1 MIDTLDNSTAIRLAL
16 RTRGEPF
23 AAADSKS
30 VLLNRLMKSVVVECY
45 VVGEPRK
52 IAQSSALEDLQTA
65 ASERALTS
73 TGNRNELLTRLH
85 EFSSNC
91 ETMQRVQGDDFTC
104 TRGVITDMLST
115 RHLSTEGPKE
125 ELLAR
130 LVEAIGES
138 GDREPANGQC
148 DVVLEGPVCIAGGK
162 KVIAADASPQARAR
176 RQ

>member
-16 RTRGEPF
+16 RARGEPF

-65 ASERALTS
+65 VAERALTP
-73 TGNRNELLTRLH
+73 TGNRKELLDRLYD
-85 EFSSNC
+85 FSSRC
-91 ETMQRVQGDDFTC
+91 EIMQRVIGDDFTC
-104 TRGVITDMLST
+104 TRGVIPDMLST

-125 ELLAR
+125 ELLAPFPHPPR
-130 LVEAIGES
+130 PLDSRPARGLVRFQNICGSEL
-138 GDREPANGQC
+138 D
-148 DVVLEGPVCIAGGK
+148 LGK
-162 KVIAADASPQARAR
+162 EWRSP
-176 RQ
+176 